1 MRRNRVSMIQT
12 AEQYEFL
19 HRALVHA
26 LTFDCAPVAA
36 DQLQNYVSKT
46 GQQQRE
52 KQLKQLMSVSQ
63 HVVPEERINM
73 ARKKDVTALIEFRQ
87 RVLRVPAKLE
97 GPTLVHCRKKK
108 DQGMLIA
115 LNSLLHKAILN
126 LVFFY
131 ISAGKGRKGRTG
143 TYIALDILIHEG
155 EDEEAVE
162 IYGCV
167 LNMRRNRVSMIQ
179 TAEQYEFLHRALVH
193 ALIFDCAPV
202 AADQL
207 QNYVSKTGQQQRE
220 KQLKQLILK
229 NKNRPG
235 ADIPGDEYSPPL
247 QVRSGAGDYINAVF
261 IDSFK
266 TKRHY
271 IAAQSPLPG
280 TVVFFLSLAYKE
292 DCPCIVSFQ
301 HTHESKDVGMFYQ
314 ADNQVLS

>member
-1 MRRNRVSMIQT
+1 MRRNRVNMIQT

-73 ARKKDVTALIEFRQ
+73 ARNK
-87 RVLRVPAKLE
+87 
-97 GPTLVHCRKKK
+97 
-108 DQGMLIA
+108 
-115 LNSLLHKAILN
+115 N
-126 LVFFY
+126 
-131 ISAGKGRKGRTG
+131 
-143 TYIALDILIHEG
+143 
-155 EDEEAVE
+155 
-162 IYGCV
+162 
-167 LNMRRNRVSMIQ
+167 
-179 TAEQYEFLHRALVH
+179 
-193 ALIFDCAPV
+193 
-202 AADQL
+202 
-207 QNYVSKTGQQQRE
+207 
-220 KQLKQLILK
+220 LK

-235 ADIPGDEYSPPL
+235 ADIPGDKYRPRL

-271 IAAQSPLPG
+271 IEAQSPLPG
-280 TVVFFLSLAYKE
+280 TVVYFLSLAYKE

-301 HTHESKDVGMFYQ
+301 HTHESKDVRMYYP
-314 ADNQVLS
+314 ADNQVLSSGDYTVSSFKMDEEMEHCVPRRLVLENRPITNI

>member
-1 MRRNRVSMIQT
+1 MVSAQS
-12 AEQYEFL
+12 EWSF
-19 HRALVHA
+19 
-26 LTFDCAPVAA
+26 
-36 DQLQNYVSKT
+36 
-46 GQQQRE
+46 
-52 KQLKQLMSVSQ
+52 
-63 HVVPEERINM
+63 
-73 ARKKDVTALIEFRQ
+73 
-87 RVLRVPAKLE
+87 
-97 GPTLVHCRKKK
+97 
-108 DQGMLIA
+108 
-115 LNSLLHKAILN
+115 
-126 LVFFY
+126 VF
-131 ISAGKGRKGRTG
+131 AGIGRTG

-220 KQLKQLILK
+220 KQLK
-229 NKNRPG
+229 
-235 ADIPGDEYSPPL
+235 
-247 QVRSGAGDYINAVF
+247 
-261 IDSFK
+261 SFK